1 MAYLLQLISVSVSNV
16 KRGKY
21 NKFFARLRLKISQL
35 FWYFPLEIQMIKNL
49 SNISIRT
56 KLVFI
61 LTFTAVIALVIASS
75 VFFYIGIKTTREAE
89 ILSIQQLSKVAS
101 INLGI
106 AVAFNSKENA
116 EKTLLALKVNSS
128 ITTAFLYD
136 QNNEIFASYFNPQIS
151 KNNYRN
157 LKNDSLKYFNNH
169 TPEAQNL
176 FYFWE
181 SFDMVVPI
189 INEKEKIA
197 KLHITFSSQS
207 LRKKFDNLRN
217 LFFLFIGVM
226 LCIIFILAYF
236 SQQMFSKPIYELL
249 NIMKRVHENKD
260 YNFTQEIQRNDEY
273 GELFRGFNAMMAEL
287 KRSEDELII
296 AKNKA
301 DESNQ
306 TKSDFLANM
315 SHEIRT
321 PMNAIIGLSELI
333 LKTELNPTQHNYLF
347 RINRS
352 AMDLLSLIN
361 DLLDFSKIEAGM
373 LDIESR
379 NFDLAIDVTENII
392 NLNQNLALEK
402 GINLYCYTSPN
413 VPRYL
418 IGDPLR
424 IRQILIN
431 LVSNAIKFT
440 HQGKVVI
447 EITKGKTTDPKKIEL
462 TFNVK
467 DTGIGINAKQIE
479 KLFNPFTQADTST
492 TRRFGGTGLGL
503 AICKQLTELMKG
515 QVSVISQINTGSQ
528 FSFTIHLG
536 IQENQSPIT
545 STLHDNK
552 NKPFE
557 NMNILN
563 DTQIL
568 LAEDNRINQLVAV
581 EFLKLVGAKATV
593 AKNGK
598 EAVAKAL
605 APDAN
610 YDAILM
616 DVQMPEMDGME
627 ATKIIREQLKDIP
640 IIAMTAYA
648 MGEEKQQFL
657 EAGMNSHIPKPIDSK
672 LLYKTLEHWIEKH
685 NDDKSS

>member
-1 MAYLLQLISVSVSNV
+1 
-16 KRGKY
+16 
-21 NKFFARLRLKISQL
+21 
-35 FWYFPLEIQMIKNL
+35 MIKSL
-49 SNISIRT
+49 SNISIRA

-61 LTFTAVIALVIASS
+61 LTFTAVISLVIASS
-75 VFFYIGIKTTREAE
+75 VFFYMGIKTTREAE
-89 ILSIQQLSKVAS
+89 ISNLQQLSKVAS
-101 INLGI
+101 VNLSL
-106 AVAFNSKENA
+106 ALSFADNENA
-116 EKTLLALKVNSS
+116 NKTLKTLTINNS
-128 ITTAFLYD
+128 IITAFLYD
-136 QNNEIFASYFNPQIS
+136 DNNEIFASYFNAHILLENQH
-151 KNNYRN
+151 R
-157 LKNDSLKYFNNH
+157 LKTDSLKYFSNSNNNDVSK
-169 TPEAQNL
+169 PQNL
-176 FYFWE
+176 FFFWE
-181 SFDMVVPI
+181 KLDLLIPLYQEEEYVGS
-189 INEKEKIA
+189 
-197 KLHITFSSQS
+197 LHITFNSQS
-207 LRKKFDNLRN
+207 LRDKFNNLTN
-217 LFFLFIGVM
+217 LFFLFIGIMV
-226 LCIIFILAYF
+226 IIILILAYF
-236 SQQMFSKPIYELL
+236 SQRMFSAPIYELL
-249 NIMKRVHENKD
+249 HIMKKVHENKD
-260 YNFTQEIQRNDEY
+260 YNFTQKINRGDEY
-273 GELFRGFNAMMAEL
+273 GELFDGFNAMMREL

-352 AMDLLSLIN
+352 AIDLLGLIN

-373 LDIESR
+373 LDIEYR
-379 NFDLAIDVTENII
+379 AFDLATEVTENIL

-402 GINLYCYTSPN
+402 GINLYCHTSPS

-440 HQGKVVI
+440 QQGEVTI
-447 EITKGKTTDPKKIEL
+447 EITRGQRNDNPKIEL
-462 TFNVK
+462 IFNVK
-467 DTGIGINAKQIE
+467 DTGIGINDKQIE

-503 AICKQLTELMKG
+503 AICKQLTELMQG
-515 QVSVISQINTGSQ
+515 TISVTSHIGAGSQ
-528 FSFTIHLG
+528 FSFTTYLG
-536 IQENQSPIT
+536 VQNDQSPMMIT
-545 STLHDNK
+545 AQN
-552 NKPFE
+552 NQNQPFKD
-557 NMNILN
+557 MNILN
-563 DTQIL
+563 DSHIL

-581 EFLKLVGAKATV
+581 EFLKLVGVKV
-593 AKNGK
+593 DIAKNGK
-598 EAVAKAL
+598 EAVEKAL
-605 APDAN
+605 DKDAH

-627 ATKIIREQLKDIP
+627 ATEIIRKQQTNIP

-672 LLYKTLEHWIEKH
+672 LLYKTLEHWISKYRREIQA
-685 NDDKSS
+685 